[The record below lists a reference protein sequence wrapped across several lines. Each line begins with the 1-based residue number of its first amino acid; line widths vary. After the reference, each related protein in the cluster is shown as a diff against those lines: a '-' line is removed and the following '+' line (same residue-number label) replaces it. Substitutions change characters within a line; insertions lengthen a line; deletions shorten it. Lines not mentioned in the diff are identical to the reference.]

1 MLVLTDVQKVALA
14 ISPVSAAGN
23 PAVVESV
30 SWSVSDD
37 TLFTLEVSE
46 DGLSAELFTTGKL
59 GSGQVNVVA
68 DADLGDGVTEVVGA
82 LEVSVQASEAVNLS
96 ISAGTPETK

>member
-14 ISPVSAAGN
+14 INPVSAAGN
-23 PAVVESV
+23 SAAVESV

-46 DGLSAELFTTGKL
+46 DGLSAVLFTTGKL

-68 DADLGDGVTEVVGA
+68 DADLGDGVTEIAGA
-82 LEVSVQASEAVNLS
+82 LEVSVQASEAVSLN
-96 ISAGTPETK
+96 ISAGTPEAK

>member
-14 ISPVSAAGN
+14 INPVSAAGN

-30 SWSVSDD
+30 AWSVSDD

-46 DGLSAELFTTGKL
+46 DGLSAVLFTTGKL
-59 GSGQVNVVA
+59 GSGQVNVIA
-68 DADLGDGVTEVVGA
+68 DADLGDGVTEIAGA
-82 LEVSVQASEAVNLS
+82 LEVSVQASEAVSLN
-96 ISAGTPETK
+96 ISAGTPEAK